1 MQDSFV
7 LLKCVAEALLRASK
21 GPAGDLMADDLVAVA
36 RTAWAAWGEARD
48 EAGRRAELQALV
60 EAPAEA
66 VREEANEIVAHL
78 AADQPEAVRQKL
90 TLYLVQVSA
99 LLRRTQPGPTG
110 PAATG
115 LHEADDLLP
124 LLPAGLPRFRPG
136 DRPLPGVDWELEDL
150 LGAGGFGE
158 VWKARNPHFP
168 GIPPVALKF
177 CLDAHA
183 RDRLLRH
190 EAAVLDRVMRHGKH
204 PGLVALLHTYLSA
217 EPPCLEYEY
226 VAGGDLTG
234 LIREWHRPTD
244 QHRPAL
250 AEQAARLML
259 DLAEIVGYA
268 HRLEPPIVH
277 RDLKPANIL
286 VQRTGDGHTALRIT
300 DFGIGGVAAGRVIE
314 QERLGTRSGQFQ
326 ATALRGAHT
335 PLYASPQQKRGER
348 PDPRDDV
355 HALGVIW
362 YQLLTG
368 DPAAERPGGTRW
380 PRRLRERGVAPPM
393 IELLGACVEDGADDR
408 PADAA
413 VLAGELATLLGE
425 RRPAPPGRTTRA
437 GRPRTDSRPVLHLEG
452 AAAELYESFA
462 GWKALAEEAGAEA
475 EKQKQ
480 AVQRLLWRQ
489 LVHLWY
495 RQGARPEGARITAAS
510 GQATGLA
517 QVRDVVKLDLP
528 PGQDLVSVL
537 RAAGV
542 SADGAARI
550 ATTEVVE
557 ETDLTLRSAAELTR
571 NNPALLAKIVQILR
585 EALTPAEQQEA
596 LAPVVAGRLKKGFL
610 ERATQYVT
618 SEEELLHLLEVIR
631 PQFALARV
639 TFTGDLEKIHRQ
651 SHVPKEPPAV

>member
-1 MQDSFV
+1 MHDSFV
-7 LLKCVAEALLRASK
+7 LLRCVAEGLLRTPG
-21 GPAGDLMADDLVAVA
+21 GPDGDLMSDGLLTVA
-36 RTAWAAWGEARD
+36 RTAWAAWGEGRA
-48 EAGRRAELQALV
+48 EPVRRAELQALA
-60 EAPAEA
+60 EAPAEV
-66 VREEANEIVAHL
+66 VRERANEIVAHV
-78 AADQPEAVRQKL
+78 AADRPEPVRQKL
-90 TLYLVQVSA
+90 ALYLGQVA
-99 LLRRTQPGPTG
+99 TLLRRTVPGPTG
-110 PAATG
+110 PAATTPY
-115 LHEADDLLP
+115 EADDLLP
-124 LLPAGLPRFRPG
+124 FLPAGLPRFRPG

-158 VWKARNPHFP
+158 VWKAHNPHFP

-177 CLDAHA
+177 CLDARA

-190 EAAVLDRVMRHGKH
+190 EATVLDRVMRHGKH

-234 LIREWHRPTD
+234 LIHEWHGRP
-244 QHRPAL
+244 RPQL

-286 VQRTGDGHTALRIT
+286 VQRTGDGRTALRIT

-314 QERLGTRSGQFQ
+314 QARRSSRSGQFQ

-335 PLYASPQQKRGER
+335 PLYASPQQKRGEA

-368 DPAAERPGGTRW
+368 DPSAGRPGGTRW
-380 PRRLRERGVAPPM
+380 PRRLGQRGVTPAM
-393 IELLGACVEDGADDR
+393 IELLGACVEDAADDR

-413 VLAGELATLLGE
+413 VLAAELAALLGE
-425 RRPAPPGRTTRA
+425 RRPAPPEKTTRT
-437 GRPRTDSRPVLHLEG
+437 GRPKPDSRPVLHLEG
-452 AAAELYESFA
+452 AAAEQYESFA
-462 GWKALAEEAGAEA
+462 AWKALAEEAGAEA
-475 EKQKQ
+475 EKHRQ
-480 AVQRLLWRQ
+480 AVQQLLWRQ
-489 LVHLWY
+489 VVQLWY
-495 RQGARPEGARITAAS
+495 RQGARPEGARITAAG

-528 PGQDLVSVL
+528 PGQDLASVL
-537 RAAGV
+537 RAAGI

-550 ATTEVVE
+550 AADEVAE
-557 ETDLTLRSAAELTR
+557 EADLTLRSAAELAKT
-571 NNPALLAKIVQILR
+571 NPALLAKIVQVLR

-596 LAPVVAGRLKKGFL
+596 LTPVAAGRLKKGFL
-610 ERATQYVT
+610 ERATQYVA
-618 SEEELLHLLEVIR
+618 SEEELFRLLGVIR

-639 TFTGDLEKIHRQ
+639 TFTGDLEKVYRQ
-651 SHVPKEPPAV
+651 SHGGKEPPAV

>member
-7 LLKCVAEALLRASK
+7 LLRCVAEGLLRAPS
-21 GPAGDLMADDLVAVA
+21 GPDGNLMADGVLAAA
-36 RTAWAAWGEARD
+36 RTAWAAWGEARA
-48 EAGRRAELQALV
+48 EPVRRAELRALA
-60 EAPAEA
+60 EAPAEV
-66 VREEANEIVAHL
+66 VRARASEIAASV
-78 AADQPEAVRQKL
+78 AADQPEPVRQKL
-90 TLYLVQVSA
+90 ALYLGQVA
-99 LLRRTQPGPTG
+99 TLLRRTVPGPTG
-110 PAATG
+110 PAATAPR
-115 LHEADDLLP
+115 EAEDLLP

-177 CLDAHA
+177 CLDARS

-234 LIREWHRPTD
+234 LIREWHDRPR
-244 QHRPAL
+244 QGL

-286 VQRTGDGHTALRIT
+286 VQRAGDGRTALRIT
-300 DFGIGGVAAGRVIE
+300 DFGIGGLAAGRVIE
-314 QERLGTRSGQFQ
+314 QARHSTRSGQFQ

-335 PLYASPQQKRGER
+335 PLYASPQQKRGEP

-368 DPAAERPGGTRW
+368 DPSAGRPGGTRW
-380 PRRLRERGVAPPM
+380 PRRLGQRGVTPAM
-393 IELLGACVEDGADDR
+393 IELLGACVEDAADDR

-413 VLAGELATLLGE
+413 VLAAELAALLGE
-425 RRPAPPGRTTRA
+425 HRPAPPEKTSRA
-437 GRPRTDSRPVLHLEG
+437 GRPKTDNRPVLHLEG
-452 AAAELYESFA
+452 AAAERYETFA
-462 GWKALAEEAGAEA
+462 AWKALAEEAGAEA
-475 EKQKQ
+475 EKHRQ
-480 AVQRLLWRQ
+480 AVQQLLWRQ
-489 LVHLWY
+489 MVQLWY
-495 RQGARPEGARITAAS
+495 RQGARPEGARITAAG

-528 PGQDLVSVL
+528 PGQDLAGVL
-537 RAAGV
+537 RAAGI
-542 SADGAARI
+542 SADDAARI
-550 ATTEVVE
+550 AADEVAE
-557 ETDLTLRSAAELTR
+557 EADVTLRPAAELAKT
-571 NNPALLAKIVQILR
+571 NPALLAKIVQVLR

-596 LAPVVAGRLKKGFL
+596 LTPVAAGRLKKGFL
-610 ERATQYVT
+610 ERATQYVA
-618 SEEELLHLLEVIR
+618 SEEELFRLLGVIR

-639 TFTGDLEKIHRQ
+639 TFSGDLEKVYRQ
-651 SHVPKEPPAV
+651 SHGGKEPRAD